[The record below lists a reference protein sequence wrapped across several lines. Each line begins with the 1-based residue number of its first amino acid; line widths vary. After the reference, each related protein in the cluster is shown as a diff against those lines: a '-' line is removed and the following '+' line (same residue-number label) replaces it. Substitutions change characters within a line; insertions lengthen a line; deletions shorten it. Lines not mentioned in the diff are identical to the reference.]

1 MKSDD
6 VKSALQD
13 TLPVLAGYIVLGA
26 GFGMIMN
33 ASGYGPVYSLAMSMF
48 IFAGSMQY
56 AAIGL
61 FMDNV
66 SLAVVALTTL
76 VINARHL
83 FYGISLID
91 RYKDTGVKK
100 PYLIFA
106 LTDETYSIVCNS
118 DKGENYCFLVSLF
131 NQIYWVAGTVIG
143 ALAGKL
149 ISFNTTG
156 LDFALTAMFIT
167 IFVDQ
172 WMKTK
177 DHIPAIIGVLAAFAC
192 LMIFGSDNFLIPSMI
207 IILGLLLLRMKDKSS
222 DGKGSET

>member
-149 ISFNTTG
+149 ISFNTMG

>member
-1 MKSDD
+1 MSDD

-33 ASGYGPVYSLAMSMF
+33 ASGYGLVYSLAMSMF

-61 FMDNV
+61 FVDNV

-131 NQIYWVAGTVIG
+131 NQIYWVC
-143 ALAGKL
+143 
-149 ISFNTTG
+149 
-156 LDFALTAMFIT
+156 
-167 IFVDQ
+167 Q
-172 WMKTK
+172 Y
-177 DHIPAIIGVLAAFAC
+177 
-192 LMIFGSDNFLIPSMI
+192 
-207 IILGLLLLRMKDKSS
+207 
-222 DGKGSET
+222 

>member
-1 MKSDD
+1 MSDD

-33 ASGYGPVYSLAMSMF
+33 ASGYGMVYSLAMSMF

>member
-1 MKSDD
+1 MSDD

-149 ISFNTTG
+149 ISFNTMG

>member
-1 MKSDD
+1 MSDD

-61 FMDNV
+61 FMDSV

-149 ISFNTTG
+149 ISFNTMG

-167 IFVDQ
+167 IFADQ

>member
-118 DKGENYCFLVSLF
+118 NKGENYCFLVSLF

-167 IFVDQ
+167 VFVDQ

-222 DGKGSET
+222 DGKGSEA